1 MSLAGPLHEEIISES
16 PSITIFHD
24 FLSNEEM
31 TSMKLSIMA
40 QMQVSTVQDI
50 KKKDG
55 GGIKVS
61 TER

>member
-1 MSLAGPLHEEIISES
+1 MAAPLHEEIISES

-24 FLSNEEM
+24 FLSDEEM

-40 QMQVSTVQDI
+40 QMEVSTVQDI
-50 KKKDG
+50 NKKDG